1 MATHKNGLKHAKKL
15 ETLQEQYDGTIKI
28 ESIASVV
35 EETVNAVIEKV
46 SAKDEEFSAEL
57 NLLAKR
63 VIGGNSRRGTGKR
76 GAGRK
81 PDTIPAP
88 ATEPVPVPAPVEPPS
103 TDEGGGNG

>member
-1 MATHKNGLKHAKKL
+1 MAKHKNSLKLAKSL
-15 ETLQEQYDGTIKI
+15 ETLQEQYDDTIKI

-88 ATEPVPVPAPVEPPS
+88 ATEPVPVPAPAEPPS